1 MPEISPLQLF
11 KTLSDETRLGIVLLL
26 REMGELCVCDLCTAL
41 EQSQPKISR
50 HLAMLRE
57 SGLLLDRK
65 QGKWVHYRLSLHIPS
80 WAAQVI
86 EQAWLSQQD
95 EVQAIARKLASANYS
110 GSSKAVCI

>member
-1 MPEISPLQLF
+1 MSPISSLQLF
-11 KTLSDETRLGIVLLL
+11 KNLSDETRLGIVLLL
-26 REMGELCVCDLCTAL
+26 REMGGLCVCDLCTAL

-57 SGLLLDRK
+57 GGILLDRK
-65 QGKWVHYRLSLHIPS
+65 QGKWVHYRLSPHIPS
-80 WAAQVI
+80 WAAQII

-95 EVQAIARKLASANYS
+95 DVQAIARKLASANCA

>member
-57 SGLLLDRK
+57 SSVLLDRK
-65 QGKWVHYRLSLHIPS
+65 QGKWVHYRLSPHIPS

-95 EVQAIARKLASANYS
+95 DVQAIARKLASGS
-110 GSSKAVCI
+110 GKAVCI